1 MSNDKLAATLHPR
14 IFTCDCG
21 AEYTSAVAAMFC
33 CDPAAYG
40 DTD

>member
-1 MSNDKLAATLHPR
+1 MNDRPMYACDYCGGEYVSPLAA
-14 IFTCDCG
+14 
-21 AEYTSAVAAMFC
+21 AMC